1 MAFFGLFG
9 SKSEASTLRRHAER
23 TANKRAQAIDRWES
37 IQALIAMGTPEAAEA
52 LLQRFTFYVE
62 PGTTDQEEKDAAYY
76 GIVALGERALDPVG
90 AFLKKAGS
98 ISWPLKILDELAK
111 PEIVVEKLLGLLREM
126 DIEYERDPQRK
137 VQVLAALQERVD
149 ARIVPAVVRFLEDTN
164 ETVRFNAV
172 GAVFAQKDAEQ
183 VRDTLVDR
191 LCAEESVRIRNRL
204 FQGFA
209 ARDWDFGKRKE
220 EVRKSLTANFTLD
233 SKGIPRAKSSL
244 GI

>member
-1 MAFFGLFG
+1 MALFGLFG

-23 TANKRAQAIDRWES
+23 TASKRTQAIDRWES

-62 PGTTDQEEKDAAYY
+62 PGTTDQEEKDTAYF
-76 GIVALGERALDPVG
+76 GIVSLGDRALDPVC
-90 AFLKKAGS
+90 AFLKKAES

-111 PEIVVEKLLGLLREM
+111 PETVVDKLLGLLDEM

-149 ARIVPAVVRFLEDTN
+149 ARVAQAVVRFLEDTN

-172 GAVFAQKDAEQ
+172 GALFAQKEAEQ
-183 VRDTLVDR
+183 FKDALVDR
-191 LCAEESVRIRNRL
+191 VCGEESVRIRNRL
-204 FQGFA
+204 LQGFA
-209 ARDWDFGKRKE
+209 IRGWDFGSRKDE
-220 EVRKSLTANFTLD
+220 ARKNLTAVFALD
-233 SKGIPRAKSSL
+233 SKGIPRPKSV
-244 GI
+244 